1 MSITFLRMTL
11 AAAVFA
17 FGSASITQADALFF
31 EKAAVRTT
39 SEATCL
45 RFAGDVAR
53 TQGFQ
58 NVHESQ
64 SEVAGVKSG
73 VYLSI
78 TCVGRGPQDAIA
90 VVMAVAPTFGAA
102 QQIGQL
108 VADKVRGVTCFDSPC

>member
-1 MSITFLRMTL
+1 MSNTFLRMTL

-17 FGSASITQADALFF
+17 FGSASIAQADALFF
-31 EKAAVRTT
+31 EKAAVKTT

-78 TCVGRGPQDAIA
+78 TCVGRDRRTRSPSSWRSR
-90 VVMAVAPTFGAA
+90 
-102 QQIGQL
+102 QL
-108 VADKVRGVTCFDSPC
+108 SGLHNRSGNWSRTK